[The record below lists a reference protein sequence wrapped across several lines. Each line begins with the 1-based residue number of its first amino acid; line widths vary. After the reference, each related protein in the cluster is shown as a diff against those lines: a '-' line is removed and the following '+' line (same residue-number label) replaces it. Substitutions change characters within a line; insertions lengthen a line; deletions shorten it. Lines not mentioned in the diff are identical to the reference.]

1 MTIGQKIKKLRKE
14 KGLSLKDLE
23 KAIKIDRNMI
33 CNIEAGRRNLTLEN
47 LIKICKF
54 FNVSAD
60 EILNL
65 KRE

>member
-14 KGLSLKDLE
+14 KSLSLKDLE
-23 KAIKIDRNMI
+23 KAIEIDRNMI
-33 CNIEAGRRNLTLEN
+33 CNIEAGRRNLTVEN

-60 EILNL
+60 WLLGL
-65 KRE
+65 KD